1 LYFVTLEDSVKK
13 LRGKKRYYRNLLA
26 RATDY
31 NLRLTEES
39 WFDMWHTHLDWSGI
53 GNQGIR
59 PRRQH
64 ISALVQL
71 HNNLLKQL
79 ESFSKP
85 YQIWMTI
92 YENDSGQDAVFIHTP
107 NENRDN
113 FPFKFDHIAWNCQV
127 PEILKGILNA
137 VEYEIGYYYSVDDD
151 EKIYFLCLKNVEI
164 SLSYPCCNQYE
175 C

>member
-1 LYFVTLEDSVKK
+1 MKK

-53 GNQGIR
+53 GNQGMR
-59 PRRQH
+59 PRRHH

-79 ESFSKP
+79 ESFPKP

-92 YENDSGQDAVFIHTP
+92 HENDSGQVAVFIHTP

-113 FPFKFDHIAWNCQV
+113 FPFKFDHINWNCPV
-127 PEILKGILNA
+127 PQILEEIFN
-137 VEYEIGYYYSVDDD
+137 VYEYEIGFFGSAAND
-151 EKIYFLCLKNVEI
+151 EIVYFLCLKERWYF
-164 SLSYPCCNQYE
+164 S
-175 C
+175 

>member
-1 LYFVTLEDSVKK
+1 MKK
-13 LRGKKRYYRNLLA
+13 LRGKKRYYRKLLA

-31 NLRLTEES
+31 NLRLTEKS

-53 GNQGIR
+53 GNMGMR

-64 ISALVQL
+64 ISALVHL

-85 YQIWMTI
+85 YQIWITI
-92 YENDSGQDAVFIHTP
+92 HKKDSGQDAVFIHTP

-113 FPFKFDHIAWNCQV
+113 FPFKFDHLAWDCPV
-127 PEILKGILNA
+127 PQILEGIFNASEYDLGSYGSVGNDEI
-137 VEYEIGYYYSVDDD
+137 V
-151 EKIYFLCLKNVEI
+151 YFLCLKNRGTSVRED
-164 SLSYPCCNQYE
+164 S
-175 C
+175 